1 MSPNKLIRLDHLIVN
16 SGLAKTLEEAQAL
29 VLAGAVS
36 LPGTHG
42 RPTAGQQVKDGREVV
57 VRNRPRFV
65 SRGGEKLFHGIQ
77 RFGVDPAG
85 CIVLDIGAST
95 GGFTDCVLQS
105 GAKRV
110 YAVDAGH
117 SQLHSSLVMDDRV
130 ISMENVNARHP
141 FDLPEQ
147 VDLVVADVSFIS
159 LEVVIPPVFHHL
171 KSGGRAVVL
180 FKPQFEALK
189 DEVPSGGV
197 IQDPGFRAIL
207 VGRFVSWLTENK
219 IRIRGLVSSPI
230 LGDAG
235 NAEFLF
241 LIEPPTSVY

>member
-1 MSPNKLIRLDHLIVN
+1 M
-16 SGLAKTLEEAQAL
+16 
-29 VLAGAVS
+29 
-36 LPGTHG
+36 
-42 RPTAGQQVKDGREVV
+42 
-57 VRNRPRFV
+57 
-65 SRGGEKLFHGIQ
+65 
-77 RFGVDPAG
+77 
-85 CIVLDIGAST
+85 
-95 GGFTDCVLQS
+95 LQS

-117 SQLHSSLVMDDRV
+117 SQLHSSLVTDDRV
-130 ISMENVNARHP
+130 ISMEDVNARHP
-141 FDLPEQ
+141 FELPEQ

-159 LEVVIPPVFHHL
+159 LQVVIPPVFHHL
-171 KSGGRAVVL
+171 KPGGRAVVL
-180 FKPQFEALK
+180 FKPQFEALR

-197 IQDPGFRAIL
+197 IRDPGLRAIL